1 MSRKSPTDDERAQF
15 RKAMNDMIKARL
27 EMFADNGPRYAEVL
41 GEFRAA
47 LEKSGF
53 TKDEA
58 MQIVLK
64 VAEQPGRRPMF
75 AGGRFGRWRKR

>member
-1 MSRKSPTDDERAQF
+1 
-15 RKAMNDMIKARL
+15 MNDMVKARL
-27 EMFADNGPRYAEVL
+27 EMFAVNAARYAEVL

-53 TKDEA
+53 EKAEA

-64 VAEQPGRRPMF
+64 VAEQPGPRPMF
-75 AGGRFGRWRKR
+75 AGGHFGHWQKR